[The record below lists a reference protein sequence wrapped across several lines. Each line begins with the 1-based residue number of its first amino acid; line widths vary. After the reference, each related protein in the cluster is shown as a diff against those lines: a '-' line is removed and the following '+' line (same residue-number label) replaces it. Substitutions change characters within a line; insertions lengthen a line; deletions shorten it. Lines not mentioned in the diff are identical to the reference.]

1 MDRRRAKRK
10 TLGED
15 RVEWLIVIFLSVW
28 LVVSAFGTV
37 FLKNPVHAILSFLSV
52 ILSSAGIF
60 IHLGAELLAG
70 LQLIIY
76 AVAIVVF
83 YVLVI
88 TTVPWEKVKRFEGI
102 YKKELFLSLPFV
114 IFSFFALAYLISKGK
129 FAQSLNVATDNNVKD
144 VGKALFTQYL
154 LPFEVASV
162 ILLIAMIGAIV
173 LGRKED

>member
-1 MDRRRAKRK
+1 M
-10 TLGED
+10 
-15 RVEWLIVIFLSVW
+15 EWLIFAFLSLW
-28 LVVSAFGTV
+28 LILSAFGAV

-52 ILSSAGIF
+52 ILATAGIF

-76 AVAIVVF
+76 AVAIIVF

-88 TTVPWEKVKRFEGI
+88 TTVPWEKVKRFEGV
-102 YKKELFLSLPFV
+102 YKRELLISIPPLLV
-114 IFSFFALAYLISKGK
+114 SFAVVSYLILKGK
-129 FAQSLNVATDNNVKD
+129 FAQSLNALTGNNVRD
-144 VGKALFTQYL
+144 VGKSLFTQYL

-162 ILLIAMIGAIV
+162 ILLIAMIGAII